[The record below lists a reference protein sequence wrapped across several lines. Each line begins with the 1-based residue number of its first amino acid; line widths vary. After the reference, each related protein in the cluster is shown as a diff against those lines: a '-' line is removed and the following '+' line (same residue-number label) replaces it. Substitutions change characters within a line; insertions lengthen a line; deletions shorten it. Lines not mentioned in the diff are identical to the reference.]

1 MKVMPATK
9 WRGRFVVGG
18 IAAMAAVSFNRH
30 GVKFREA
37 GEGKPPT
44 ISGTAEEGNRSPP
57 LAEPATYTPKG
68 VDIGG
73 RDEGGQATGASP
85 TLARPRSSGSCGR
98 PSD

>member
-44 ISGTAEEGNRSPP
+44 ISGTAEEGKP
-57 LAEPATYTPKG
+57 LS
-68 VDIGG
+68 
-73 RDEGGQATGASP
+73 R
-85 TLARPRSSGSCGR
+85 
-98 PSD
+98 